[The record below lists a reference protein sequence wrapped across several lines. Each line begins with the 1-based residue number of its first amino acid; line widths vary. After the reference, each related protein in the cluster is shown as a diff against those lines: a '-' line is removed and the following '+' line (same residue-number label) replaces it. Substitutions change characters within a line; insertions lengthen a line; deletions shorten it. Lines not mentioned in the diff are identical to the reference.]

1 MAKAYKAKAKEVL
14 HLSVELDEMA
24 SKAGGMAYIA
34 QQMGKKKGL
43 VNVAVKLE

>member
-24 SKAGGMAYIA
+24 GKAGGAA
-34 QQMGKKKGL
+34 LK
-43 VNVAVKLE
+43 AVGTLFQ